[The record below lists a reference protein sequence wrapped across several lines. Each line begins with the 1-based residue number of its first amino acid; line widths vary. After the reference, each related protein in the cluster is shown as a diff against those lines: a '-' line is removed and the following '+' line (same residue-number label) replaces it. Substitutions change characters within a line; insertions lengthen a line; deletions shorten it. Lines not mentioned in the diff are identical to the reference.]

1 VSSGARE
8 DISGA
13 SSKLTALTKMVE
25 RQEIE
30 LSEMPGK
37 TTQLNF
43 SEPKIKGYVSIT
55 CCLSSI
61 HHSLLTVL
69 FDILIFC
76 CKTANAKRIKFC

>member
-30 LSEMPGK
+30 LSEMQRK
-37 TTQLNF
+37 V
-43 SEPKIKGYVSIT
+43 IVI
-55 CCLSSI
+55 
-61 HHSLLTVL
+61 
-69 FDILIFC
+69 
-76 CKTANAKRIKFC
+76 